1 MRGGVVGP
9 LAIAAL
15 LAAPAAGATEVYVVR
30 CRPLGGGRRCSA
42 FGSRVR
48 LRGRDFFQS
57 PPAADVWIV
66 VVVTETVTGAAVQ
79 TSEHCLASLP
89 GSQTLRDRNQQPP
102 PAGMTR
108 IAVGAVESGPCR
120 YGLLELPSLGHARVG
135 TVLISISALCSV
147 DAAQHCFTGL
157 LRTRVSGHRHRDV
170 APPRQLGVAK
180 GTVGIGGAVTRRLRV
195 SGLKGGNEQPSGNEQ
210 HPHHR
215 EHLPWSEPNPLM
227 EPTQPPPNPRVQRT
241 RAGRF
246 APCGSPLTRHPL
258 GAL

>member
-1 MRGGVVGP
+1 MRVQRSRSSASPPHSP
-9 LAIAAL
+9 L
-15 LAAPAAGATEVYVVR
+15 TR
-30 CRPLGGGRRCSA
+30 RPLGGGRRCSA

-66 VVVTETVTGAAVQ
+66 VVVTETVTGTAVQ

-241 RAGRF
+241 RAGRE
-246 APCGSPLTRHPL
+246 ATCGSPLTRHPL
-258 GAL
+258 GGSKSR